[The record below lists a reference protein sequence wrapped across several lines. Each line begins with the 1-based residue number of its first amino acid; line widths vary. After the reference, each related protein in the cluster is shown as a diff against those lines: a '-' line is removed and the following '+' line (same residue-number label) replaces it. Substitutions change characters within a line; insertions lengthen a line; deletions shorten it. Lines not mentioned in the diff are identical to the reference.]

1 MTLIVAGA
9 TFTGWQI
16 ALISL
21 AVFALSLMLF
31 GALVRTRS
39 DRIREAEYN
48 RIVAQVKTHLERFTA
63 KDLAGFQEY
72 YGPDCGFPP
81 EQVIFDVA
89 RLVAEVRRL
98 RSLVKRAATT
108 EPGDIVAP
116 TWQDGCWWCGANLER
131 ASGPEPHE
139 TNCPWL
145 ELERENAAQR
155 EDEKA

>member
-1 MTLIVAGA
+1 VTLIVAGA
-9 TFTGWQI
+9 SFTGWQI

-72 YGPDCGFPP
+72 YGPNCGCPP

-98 RSLVKRAATT
+98 RSLVRRAGAKSMPA
-108 EPGDIVAP
+108 E
-116 TWQDGCWWCGANLER
+116 QCWET
-131 ASGPEPHE
+131 GPECGWCDADPSRNPHAQD
-139 TNCPWL
+139 CPWSEIEAEAL
-145 ELERENAAQR
+145 AQR
-155 EDEKA
+155 EDEEP